1 MEMSMLGAV
10 DAGLLIQYGFV
21 LLMLVAMEGILSAD
35 NALVMA
41 VMVRPL
47 APSLRP
53 KALFYGLI
61 GAVVLRFGALF
72 FISFLANVWQAQA
85 LGAAYLIYM
94 GVKNLREYNKNMK
107 EGKHSSKMMSAT
119 ILLTRKIFG
128 KLLLRLNFPIS
139 LLR

>member
-53 KALFYGLI
+53 KALFYEI
-61 GAVVLRFGALF
+61 GRA
-72 FISFLANVWQAQA
+72 SC
-85 LGAAYLIYM
+85 
-94 GVKNLREYNKNMK
+94 RE
-107 EGKHSSKMMSAT
+107 
-119 ILLTRKIFG
+119 
-128 KLLLRLNFPIS
+128 RL
-139 LLR
+139 

>member
-61 GAVVLRFGALF
+61 GAVVLRFGAL
-72 FISFLANVWQAQA
+72 
-85 LGAAYLIYM
+85 
-94 GVKNLREYNKNMK
+94 
-107 EGKHSSKMMSAT
+107 
-119 ILLTRKIFG
+119 
-128 KLLLRLNFPIS
+128 
-139 LLR
+139 

>member
-21 LLMLVAMEGILSAD
+21 LLMLVAMEGILSAE

-53 KALFYGLI
+53 
-61 GAVVLRFGALF
+61 
-72 FISFLANVWQAQA
+72 
-85 LGAAYLIYM
+85 
-94 GVKNLREYNKNMK
+94 
-107 EGKHSSKMMSAT
+107 
-119 ILLTRKIFG
+119 
-128 KLLLRLNFPIS
+128 
-139 LLR
+139 